1 MASAGG
7 RRHAPWRR
15 QRAESL
21 AARTCLMTW
30 SMMIAAVAPEAIT
43 GSCLGDRRDQAA
55 QWQLP
60 HRISVMAA
68 AQTP

>member
-1 MASAGG
+1 
-7 RRHAPWRR
+7 
-15 QRAESL
+15 
-21 AARTCLMTW
+21 MTW